1 MFDHCD
7 FFGLLMLKIYTLS
20 NCDTCR
26 SATKWLRSH
35 DVPFEEVAIRETPPK
50 VAELRSVLAA
60 YDGDLRRLF
69 NTAGRDY
76 RDQKLAEKLPDMT
89 TSTALTL
96 LAGNGNLVKRP
107 FLIGE
112 GVALVGF
119 NEKTW
124 EAVIGSK

>member
-1 MFDHCD
+1 MFERCD
-7 FFGLLMLKIYTLS
+7 LFGLLMLKIYTLS